1 MSYNTTT
8 SFGPVLNT
16 RMSSNLTEQVKK
28 LSIVE
33 RIALVE
39 EIWDSIVEDNG
50 CFELTEAQK
59 QELDRRI
66 ESFRTNPS
74 PGRTWEEIKNDFLNS
89 K

>member
-1 MSYNTTT
+1 
-8 SFGPVLNT
+8 
-16 RMSSNLTEQVKK
+16 MSSNLTEEVKK
-28 LSIVE
+28 LSIPE

-39 EIWDSIVEDNG
+39 EIWDSIAEDNG

-66 ESFRTNPS
+66 ESFRANPS
-74 PGRTWEEIKNDFLNS
+74 QGKTWEEIKNEFLNS

>member
-1 MSYNTTT
+1 
-8 SFGPVLNT
+8 
-16 RMSSNLTEQVKK
+16 MSSNLTEEAKK
-28 LSIVE
+28 LPVPE

-39 EIWDSIVEDNG
+39 EIWDSIAEDNG

-66 ESFRTNPS
+66 QSQQENPQL
-74 PGRTWEEIKNDFLNS
+74 GRTWEEIKSEFLNS